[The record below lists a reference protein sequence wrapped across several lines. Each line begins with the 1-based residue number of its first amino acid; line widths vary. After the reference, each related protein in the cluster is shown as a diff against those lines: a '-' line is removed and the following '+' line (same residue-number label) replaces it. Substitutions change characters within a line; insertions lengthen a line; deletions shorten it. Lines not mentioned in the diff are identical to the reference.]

1 MKYGFGSLQD
11 RHKHDG
17 SEQLDRIRGVWMN
30 KDMMD
35 LVLLPRDFK
44 GTAADV
50 LGYTDSGVPIIYCT

>member
-1 MKYGFGSLQD
+1 MKYGFGSLQY

-17 SEQLDRIRGVWMN
+17 SEQLDKIRGVWMN

-50 LGYTDSGVPIIYCT
+50 LGYTDYLLYLH

>member
-1 MKYGFGSLQD
+1 MKYGFGSLQY

-35 LVLLPRDFK
+35 LVLLPRDFED
-44 GTAADV
+44 TAE
-50 LGYTDSGVPIIYCT
+50 GFQGYYTDYLLYLH